1 MALFQA
7 VFLPFVR
14 FFAKFGTFFV
24 AKGIFRAAAHGMTGA
39 EKHAILKMFCGNS
52 GKERRVK
59 KSAIGAMCFL
69 MLAAATY
76 CAQTETADVYEPTAI
91 PQSATKKRPS
101 LFSKKV
107 AQTVTLAEFSLFRYN
122 YLNTKVNVEP
132 VEIFYE
138 PKYQEVGLTLDA
150 KGSRYLTFDQTALR
164 DLRAAFDQYDAAFE
178 AKTLVAKKTKY
189 ASAYG
194 KIPVHYIVRNLLG
207 DIPYEP
213 IITCGYVFVGQSP
226 YFIITVPETKSTL
239 HNPVDDERTRTSTP
253 VKLLFNRNQMRT
265 FLTVAQEENVAQALQ
280 AADEKAGADTAEP
293 LAHSTADAP
302 DPK

>member
-7 VFLPFVR
+7 VFLPFVQ
-14 FFAKFGTFFV
+14 FFAKFGAFF
-24 AKGIFRAAAHGMTGA
+24 AATGIFRAAAHGMTGA
-39 EKHAILKMFCGNS
+39 EKRAILKAFRGND

-59 KSAIGAMCFL
+59 KSAIGAICFL
-69 MLAAATY
+69 IVSAGAY

-91 PQSATKKRPS
+91 PRPARKKLPS

-107 AQTVTLAEFSLFRYN
+107 AQTVTLSEFSLFRYN
-122 YLNTKVNVEP
+122 YLNTKVNIEP

-150 KGSRYLTFDQTALR
+150 KGSRYLTFDPAALR

-178 AKTLVAKKTKY
+178 AKTLVTKKTKY
-189 ASAYG
+189 AHAYG

-213 IITCGYVFVGQSP
+213 VITCGYVFVGQSP

-265 FLTVAQEENVAQALQ
+265 FLTLTQEENVAQALQ
-280 AADEKAGADTAEP
+280 AAAEKVDADAAEP
-293 LAHSTADAP
+293 PAGGTADVP

>member
-1 MALFQA
+1 
-7 VFLPFVR
+7 
-14 FFAKFGTFFV
+14 
-24 AKGIFRAAAHGMTGA
+24 MTGA
-39 EKHAILKMFCGNS
+39 EKHAILKTFRNNS

-69 MLAAATY
+69 MLVTAAY

-91 PQSATKKRPS
+91 PQSASKKRPS

-213 IITCGYVFVGQSP
+213 VITCGYVFVGQSP

-265 FLTVAQEENVAQALQ
+265 FLTLTQEENVTQALQ

-293 LAHSTADAP
+293 PAHSTADVP

>member
-1 MALFQA
+1 M
-7 VFLPFVR
+7 
-14 FFAKFGTFFV
+14 
-24 AKGIFRAAAHGMTGA
+24 FRHS
-39 EKHAILKMFCGNS
+39 S
-52 GKERRVK
+52 GKEQRVK
-59 KSAIGAMCFL
+59 KTAIGAICFL
-69 MLAAATY
+69 VLSAAAY
-76 CAQTETADVYEPTAI
+76 CAKTETADVYEPTAI
-91 PQSATKKRPS
+91 PQSARKKRPS

-107 AQTVTLAEFSLFRYN
+107 TRTVTLADFSVFRYN

-138 PKYQEVGLTLDA
+138 PKYQEVGLTLDT
-150 KGSRYLTFDQTALR
+150 KGSRYLTFDQAALR
-164 DLRAAFDQYDAAFE
+164 DLQAAFEQYDVAFE

-189 ASAYG
+189 AHAYG

-213 IITCGYVFVGQSP
+213 VITCGYVFVGQSP

-265 FLTVAQEENVAQALQ
+265 FLELTREENVAQALQ
-280 AADEKAGADTAEP
+280 AAAEKTDAGEGAAEP
-293 LAHSTADAP
+293 QSDGNTDIPGSKTTNLDAEHRGLSLS
-302 DPK
+302 